1 LRAIRHPTLVLK
13 HIKRKISNFI
23 VFFIDDRNLMYET
36 TVFGPEERLKIK
48 EDNLYKPMLIN
59 TMSGEVVIENDVML
73 GHNVSLLTGI
83 HDYRKKGTEGRP
95 TITDAERDIII
106 QDGAWVA
113 SNCTI
118 IGPCTIGKNSVI
130 AAGSVVVDNVEAGCL
145 YAGNPAEK
153 IKPIDFD

>member
-1 LRAIRHPTLVLK
+1 
-13 HIKRKISNFI
+13 
-23 VFFIDDRNLMYET
+23 
-36 TVFGPEERLKIK
+36 
-48 EDNLYKPMLIN
+48 
-59 TMSGEVVIENDVML
+59 MSGEVVIENDVML